1 MLTFSGNAAVETLE
15 AHVLARAY
23 RDLWRMQYGDEP
35 AGLHVL
41 ASLDLVIDFG
51 SAAASQPWTFDGL
64 PSTQR
69 PH

>member
-1 MLTFSGNAAVETLE
+1 MLTFSSNAAVETLE

-23 RDLWRMQYGDEP
+23 RALWRVHYGDEP

-51 SAAASQPWTFDGL
+51 AAASSQPWPFDRL

>member
-1 MLTFSGNAAVETLE
+1 MLTFSSSSAVETLE

-23 RDLWRMQYGDEP
+23 RALWRMQYGDDP

-51 SAAASQPWTFDGL
+51 AAASRPWPFDGL